1 MLLINIANLIKVRFD
16 DAKQK
21 IYTRD
26 QSTTKHSKFNLLY
39 SMYVINTA
47 KLIKLKSIHVKGSI
61 FLKKI
66 KVRILA
72 NRKIP
77 AKHSKFN
84 LLMINIA
91 KIIEVRRRNQRKE
104 GRGKSLKK

>member
-1 MLLINIANLIKVRFD
+1 
-16 DAKQK
+16 
-21 IYTRD
+21 
-26 QSTTKHSKFNLLY
+26 
-39 SMYVINTA
+39 MYVINTA

-104 GRGKSLKK
+104 GRGKSLKKKDIVQLFSRYATISF